1 MVDYD
6 AAKFWLAVMNF
17 AVTVLVG
24 LYVWSSNRHRV
35 TNERI
40 SELEKGIDVR
50 LDTHDSRL
58 ATLEGKVSAAPT
70 HTDLAEIH
78 EKINRVAQS
87 SSRMEGELKS
97 QSELLRIILDKITGA
112 RLQ

>member
-1 MVDYD
+1 MFDYEL
-6 AAKFWLAVMNF
+6 AKFWLSALNF
-17 AVTVLVG
+17 IITVIVG

-35 TNERI
+35 TNARI
-40 SELEKGIDVR
+40 SELERGIDVR

-58 ATLEGKVSAAPT
+58 ATLEGQVRAAPT

-78 EKINRVAQS
+78 EKINRVAQC

-97 QSELLRIILDKITGA
+97 QSDLLRLILDKIAGKG
-112 RLQ
+112 LQ

>member
-17 AVTVLVG
+17 AVTLLVG
-24 LYVWSSNRHRV
+24 IYVWSSNRHRV

-40 SELEKGIDVR
+40 GELEKGIDVR
-50 LDTHDSRL
+50 LDAHDSRL
-58 ATLEGKVSAAPT
+58 ATLEGQVRAAPT

-78 EKINRVAQS
+78 EKINRVAQCS
-87 SSRMEGELKS
+87 ARMEGELKS
-97 QSELLRIILDKITGA
+97 QSDLLRLILDKIAGKG
-112 RLQ
+112 LQ